1 MTTTKLTTRI
11 TDHAIEIG
19 GFRVVPTGL
28 QIVGAPTFQAWEAF
42 GSLLNT
48 VEWALQFAVGDW
60 LNYGEDAFGEK
71 AAQVVDAERWD
82 EQTLRVYRWTAAKV
96 PPENRRIPPLTF
108 THHMAVA
115 HLPAD
120 EQVAWLEKAI
130 EGGGNGTTWSVAD
143 LKRAVKRGTKDNDAA
158 DEWLVVIYCAGQAEQ
173 EALVNRL
180 TTEGLRCKGVVRAA
194 KPLKELE
201 A

>member
-42 GSLLNT
+42 GKLLNT
-48 VEWALQFAVGDW
+48 VEWALQFSVGDW

-71 AAQVVDAERWD
+71 AAQAIDAERWD
-82 EQTLRVYRWTAAKV
+82 ESTIRVYRWTAKNV

-115 HLPAD
+115 QLPAD
-120 EQVAWLEKAI
+120 EQVAWLEKAAK
-130 EGGGNGTTWSVAD
+130 GNGEKTWSVAE
-143 LKRAVKRGTKDNDAA
+143 LKRAVKKAA
-158 DEWLVVIYCAGQAEQ
+158 TENGALDEWLVVVYCGGQEDQ
-173 EALVNRL
+173 EALVGRL
-180 TTEGLRCKGVVRAA
+180 TAEGLRCKGIVREPKA
-194 KPLKELE
+194 LKE
-201 A
+201 